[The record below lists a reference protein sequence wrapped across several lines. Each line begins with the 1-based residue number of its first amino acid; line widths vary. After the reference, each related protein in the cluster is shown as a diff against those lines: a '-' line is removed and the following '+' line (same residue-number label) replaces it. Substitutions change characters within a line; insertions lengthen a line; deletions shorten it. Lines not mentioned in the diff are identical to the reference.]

1 MCILMVIVNQTIS
14 LNSTGVPVK
23 MKWIDFKNSFSESII
38 LEDLERVF
46 EDGGEDSKLSNSV
59 LKLCLAQ
66 PPCRDCHSQMS
77 AWLMSG
83 RLAAIELHHVAPSDQ
98 QVL

>member
-38 LEDLERVF
+38 LEDFELVF
-46 EDGGEDSKLSNSV
+46 
-59 LKLCLAQ
+59 
-66 PPCRDCHSQMS
+66 
-77 AWLMSG
+77 
-83 RLAAIELHHVAPSDQ
+83 
-98 QVL
+98 